1 MKIETQKFLENKT
14 AWRTLFVIFFFLDLI
29 FFLILVAEPPK
40 EYYDFGNG
48 MKIEK
53 QQLNNLA
60 EVTEENSF
68 VLCNRLL
75 DKCINIVKR

>member
-1 MKIETQKFLENKT
+1 MKTSNQKFLENKT
-14 AWRTLFVIFFFLDLI
+14 AWKTLFVIFFFVDLV
-29 FFLILVAEPPK
+29 FLIVLVAEPQK

-75 DKCINIVKR
+75 DKCINIIKR